1 MDKLTDAEL
10 STALADLGSWTR
22 DGDTIRREVQ
32 APAFLTGIDY
42 VREVAEVAEQAD
54 HHPDIDIRWRRLTFV
69 LTTHDSGGLTQADVD
84 LAHAIDAVLAQHDS
98 AGG

>member
-1 MDKLTDAEL
+1 MDKLTDSEL
-10 STALADLGSWTR
+10 ATALETLGDWTR
-22 DGDTIRREVQ
+22 DGDTIRRDVE
-32 APAFLTGIDY
+32 APQFLTGIDY

-69 LTTHDSGGLTQADVD
+69 LTTHDAGGLTQADVA
-84 LAHAIDAVLAQHDS
+84 LAHAIDAIVGQHGS

>member
-10 STALADLGSWTR
+10 TTALADLGNWTR
-22 DGDTIRREVQ
+22 DGDAIRRDVQ

-42 VREVAEVAEQAD
+42 VREVAEAAEQAD

-69 LTTHDSGGLTQADVD
+69 LSTHDAGGLTQADVD
-84 LAHAIDAVLAQHDS
+84 LAHVIDGIVGQHES
-98 AGG
+98 TAG

>member
-1 MDKLTDAEL
+1 MDKLTDTEL
-10 STALADLGSWTR
+10 SAALADLGNWTR
-22 DGDTIRREVQ
+22 DGDTIRREVE

-69 LTTHDSGGLTQADVD
+69 LTTHDAGGLTQADVD
-84 LAHAIDAVLAQHDS
+84 LAQAIDAIVGQQGS